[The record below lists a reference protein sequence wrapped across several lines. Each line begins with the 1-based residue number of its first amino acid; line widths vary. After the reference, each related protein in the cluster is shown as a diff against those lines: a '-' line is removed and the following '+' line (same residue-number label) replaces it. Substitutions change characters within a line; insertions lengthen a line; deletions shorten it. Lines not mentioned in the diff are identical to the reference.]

1 MVSPQFT
8 LFGET
13 MQYFLEL
20 LAELENGR
28 ILPVYLFY
36 GPEVYLQREAVRRFR
51 QAIVGD
57 ENSLDY
63 EVLDGEEVS
72 PREVAEIAQT
82 ASLFSARRLVV
93 VKNAPYFASG
103 APKDDP
109 VLLAYLRRPGTA
121 TCLVF
126 CTSGAVDRR
135 REVWKLVQ
143 AHGKAV
149 EFSHLA
155 PADLKKWF
163 QKRARQVGKAIEPAA
178 TEALLTTGRD
188 LTLLN
193 NELEKVL
200 AYTGNSRVVTA
211 DDVKAVVTPAAEE
224 AVFAAVDAF
233 GERRYPVAI
242 AKLRAVLTR
251 EPQGVVLSLLARQL
265 RLIILAQEFLA
276 SGIHS
281 DSLAHEL
288 GVPPFVAKKVAAQAR
303 RFPRKDLAALFWSLL
318 ELDAAVKSGRDEFLQ
333 GLERRLLLLSLQPLK
348 H

>member
-1 MVSPQFT
+1 MK
-8 LFGET
+8 
-13 MQYFLEL
+13 YFLDL
-20 LAELENGR
+20 LAELESGR

-51 QAIVGD
+51 QAIIGD

-72 PREVAEIAQT
+72 PGEVAEIARM
-82 ASLFSARRLVV
+82 AGLFSSRRLVV

-103 APKDDP
+103 GPKDDGA
-109 VLLAYLRRPGTA
+109 LLAYLRRPSDA

-126 CTSGAVDRR
+126 CTAGAVDKR
-135 REVWKLVQ
+135 REAWKLVQ
-143 AHGKAV
+143 KHGKAI

-155 PADLKKWF
+155 PADLKRWF
-163 QKRARQVGKAIEPAA
+163 QKRARQSGKSVEPAA
-178 TEALLTTGRD
+178 ADALLSIGRD
-188 LTLLN
+188 LTVLH

-200 AYTGNSRVVTA
+200 AYTGNSPVITA
-211 DDVKAVVTPAAEE
+211 ADVKAVLTPVNEE

-233 GERRYPVAI
+233 GERRYLAAI

-251 EPQGVVLSLLARQL
+251 EPQGVVLALLARQL
-265 RLIILAQEFLA
+265 RLIIMAQELLA
-276 SGIHS
+276 SGLHS
-281 DSLAHEL
+281 ESLTHRL

-318 ELDAAVKSGRDEFLQ
+318 ELDAAVKSGRDEFLP
-333 GLERRLLLLSLQPLK
+333 GLERRLLLLSLRNFK
-348 H
+348 K